1 MLTAGVIFCTMSS
14 IMYVRSA
21 VTEEGTWAECP
32 PRMKPLTLAG
42 ETNQIINMEF
52 IIPLLSWS
60 VCLSWK
66 RISGHKVF
74 QKSEFLKNKEKRE

>member
-1 MLTAGVIFCTMSS
+1 MGRGPTENEATDSSWGNQPDYKLT
-14 IMYVRSA
+14 
-21 VTEEGTWAECP
+21 
-32 PRMKPLTLAG
+32 
-42 ETNQIINMEF
+42 EF

-74 QKSEFLKNKEKRE
+74 QKSEFLKNKEKR